1 MRRGATRRTATC
13 RIGMDR
19 REARSS
25 RRSGGPFRTIRM
37 TDNKNWILAIMLSL
51 AVLFAWQYFVL
62 APMQRDRPR
71 VSVEQSQRPGA
82 PAETP
87 AAPAATPGPQ
97 TAPTPAAPAAA
108 PVVPRETV
116 LGATPR
122 LAIDTPDLKGSI
134 NLKGGRID
142 DLALK
147 RYRETVSP
155 SSPNIVLLSPS
166 GSPHPYYAEFGWTR
180 PAGSE
185 TAVPGSDTV
194 WTVQEGQT
202 LTPNT
207 PVTLAWDNG
216 QGLVFRRTI
225 AVDPTY
231 MFTVRQEVENRSGAP
246 VTLYPYALISRHGT
260 PETQGYYILHEGMIG
275 YLGDGLREVTYKDLA
290 EKRTMP
296 YKGTGGWLG
305 ITDKYWATALIPPQ
319 TAAYDAKFSESQ
331 TGTRNDYQADYML
344 PAVTVAPGA
353 KADVTNR

>member
-37 TDNKNWILAIMLSL
+37 TDNKNWILAITLSL

-108 PVVPRETV
+108 PVMPREAV
-116 LGATPR
+116 LGTTPR
-122 LAIDTPDLKGSI
+122 VAIDTPDLKGSI

-166 GSPHPYYAEFGWTR
+166 GSPHPYYAEFGWTTGR
-180 PAGSE
+180 AS
-185 TAVPGSDTV
+185 S
-194 WTVQEGQT
+194 
-202 LTPNT
+202 
-207 PVTLAWDNG
+207 
-216 QGLVFRRTI
+216 
-225 AVDPTY
+225 
-231 MFTVRQEVENRSGAP
+231 SGARSP
-246 VTLYPYALISRHGT
+246 SIRPICSRCARRSR
-260 PETQGYYILHEGMIG
+260 I
-275 YLGDGLREVTYKDLA
+275 D
-290 EKRTMP
+290 
-296 YKGTGGWLG
+296 
-305 ITDKYWATALIPPQ
+305 
-319 TAAYDAKFSESQ
+319 
-331 TGTRNDYQADYML
+331 
-344 PAVTVAPGA
+344 PARP
-353 KADVTNR
+353 